1 MPKPLLTDEVIEQA
15 NQEKK
20 NLECRLQRE
29 LEEDTE
35 IAEKYDS
42 IEKKLSKNSVYKSR
56 RIEHAKAQKRGKVI
70 NKWLFIV
77 TLIVVLLVVA
87 FFLYYF

>member
-1 MPKPLLTDEVIEQA
+1 ME
-15 NQEKK
+15 N
-20 NLECRLQRE
+20 
-29 LEEDTE
+29 
-35 IAEKYDS
+35 
-42 IEKKLSKNSVYKSR
+42 
-56 RIEHAKAQKRGKVI
+56 AKAQKRGKVI